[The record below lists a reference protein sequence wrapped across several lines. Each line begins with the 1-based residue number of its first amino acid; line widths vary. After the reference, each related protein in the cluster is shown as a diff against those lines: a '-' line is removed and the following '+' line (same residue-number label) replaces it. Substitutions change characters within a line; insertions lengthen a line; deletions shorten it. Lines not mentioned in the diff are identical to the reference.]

1 MAKAKKK
8 AEVLSP
14 SEITKQLKASGKELF
29 EAKMKNKLGQLS
41 NPLVI
46 RKMRKDIARLE
57 TMKTQVQAK

>member
-8 AEVLSP
+8 TEVLSP
-14 SEITKQLKASGKELF
+14 TEITKQLKSTGKELF
-29 EAKMKNKLGQLS
+29 EARMKNKLGQLA

-57 TMKTQVQAK
+57 TMKTQAKSK